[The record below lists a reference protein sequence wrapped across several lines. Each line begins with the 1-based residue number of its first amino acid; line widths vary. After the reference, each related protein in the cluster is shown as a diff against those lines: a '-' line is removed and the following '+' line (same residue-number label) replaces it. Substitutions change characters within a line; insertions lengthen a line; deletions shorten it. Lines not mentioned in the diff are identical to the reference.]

1 MSGALSSR
9 IGERAPRSSLRF
21 ILELL
26 RLLRWWQRMQATP
39 VGYILENVPPLG
51 TVDPQVQA
59 DAQLVC
65 RYLGKPVAVDAATLD
80 LMSIGFDGS
89 GRI

>member
-21 ILELL
+21 ILEIL
-26 RLLRWWQRMQATP
+26 RLLRWWQRIQATP
-39 VGYILENVPPLG
+39 VGYILENVPPLE
-51 TVDPQVQA
+51 TMDPQVQA

-65 RYLGKPVAVDAATLD
+65 RCLGKPMAVDVVAVDAAAL
-80 LMSIGFDGS
+80 GS
-89 GRI
+89 YAH